1 MKGSL
6 SWVNVLGVAKCAATI
21 SVGLRR
27 QWERREST
35 IRAYRPDEERS

>member
-6 SWVNVLGVAKCAATI
+6 PWVNVLGVAKCAAT
-21 SVGLRR
+21 SVRLTR